1 MTVKYPSP
9 ETSRGLEKNV
19 CAGYQF
25 VWKHWTPGAQ
35 IILVGFSRGGFNVQ
49 TFAAFL
55 SEVGMNPRHLQTV
68 PRYKL
73 EGKDELT
80 GEDQKRMAKPLKELF
95 AEWMQWR
102 L

>member
-1 MTVKYPSP
+1 
-9 ETSRGLEKNV
+9 
-19 CAGYQF
+19 
-25 VWKHWTPGAQ
+25 
-35 IILVGFSRGGFNVQ
+35 
-49 TFAAFL
+49 
-55 SEVGMNPRHLQTV
+55 MNPRHLQTV